1 MNPTVSPHDRARAIE
16 GVYATAHWLFSQER
30 YKDAA
35 DVFRA
40 MVTMAPEDERG
51 WVGLGM
57 SHEGAEQF
65 RIAKEIY
72 AAGTALAT
80 SPVRCA
86 IALVRVLKRL
96 GDDDAAREI
105 LAMAEELSD
114 RSSDDDA
121 KALVEHEKRAA

>member
-1 MNPTVSPHDRARAIE
+1 MMPTVSPHDRQAAIE

-57 SHEGAEQF
+57 CHEGAEQL

-72 AAGTALAT
+72 AAGTTLAK

-96 GDDDAAREI
+96 GDDDAAVEI
-105 LAMAEELSD
+105 LSMAEEMSEC
-114 RSSDDDA
+114 SSDEDA
-121 KALVEHEKRAA
+121 KLLVDEEKRAA